1 MTSWIPTRRVAGG
14 KGQGARELERLKAH
28 LMEGLGGARDGR
40 RGLVGEEQSAAAG
53 VLDGGGVP
61 TGEWR

>member
-1 MTSWIPTRRVAGG
+1 M
-14 KGQGARELERLKAH
+14 AH
-28 LMEGLGGARDGR
+28 LSDGLGEARDGR

-61 TGEWR
+61 IREWR

>member
-1 MTSWIPTRRVAGG
+1 M
-14 KGQGARELERLKAH
+14 AH
-28 LMEGLGGARDGR
+28 MLDGLDGARDGR